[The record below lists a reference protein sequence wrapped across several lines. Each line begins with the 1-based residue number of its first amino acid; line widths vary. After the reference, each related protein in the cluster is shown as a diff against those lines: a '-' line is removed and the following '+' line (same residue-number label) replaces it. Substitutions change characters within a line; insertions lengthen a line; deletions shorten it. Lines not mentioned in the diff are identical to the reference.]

1 MSKLSKQHFWAWFGR
16 HHQEYLTLKNKSKK
30 EAAYWL
36 NELNAHLRAYYK
48 FLGFSIDCRQKGL
61 AILTITVYGKSAH
74 FKKVD
79 DLVAKAPTIEGWRF
93 DALEE
98 PQPIDFFMDDE
109 IQNAGIDPRE
119 LRFSF
124 DEDDSQSSGIWI
136 YHPLCNPE
144 NRHHIYKLADAAIYN
159 LLGERSFATDVR
171 WIEVAN
177 LSLVD
182 HDDTEELEALP
193 DRIAMRRSAIVVDS
207 EGKLVS
213 VN

>member
-1 MSKLSKQHFWAWFGR
+1 MSKLSKQHFWTWFSR

-30 EAAYWL
+30 ETAYWL

-48 FLGFSIDCRQKGL
+48 FLGFSLDCRQKGL
-61 AILTITVYGKSAH
+61 AVLTITVYGKSAH

-79 DLVAKAPTIEGWRF
+79 DLVAKAPVIEGWRF
-93 DALEE
+93 DALEA
-98 PQPIDFFMDDE
+98 PQPIDFFMEEE

-124 DEDDSQSSGIWI
+124 ADEYPNGEAIMV

-144 NRHHIYKLADAAIYN
+144 NQHRIYKLADAAVYN
-159 LLGERSFATDVR
+159 LLGERSFATDIR

-177 LSLVD
+177 LSLAD
-182 HDDTEELEALP
+182 PDDIEELEALP
-193 DRIAMRRSAIVVDS
+193 DRIAMRRSAVVVDS
-207 EGKLVS
+207 EGNLVS
-213 VN
+213 IN